1 MVHVGDIPDYSATLL
16 RTYNTLELLNYPVED
31 SYHFYME
38 AVKQQQ
44 EDRLYLVWAM
54 IYTSPYTKDVPEFDE
69 MRGKKGRKTSKPKSN
84 LGMEI

>member
-1 MVHVGDIPDYSATLL
+1 
-16 RTYNTLELLNYPVED
+16 
-31 SYHFYME
+31 ME